1 MLCYNKF
8 MNIYISGISGT
19 GMGPLALMAKD
30 AGMTVFGS
38 DAMPGAVTNELVA
51 NGIKVYLGEQ
61 DGEFLKARAKN
72 EGVDWFVYTSALPE
86 DHPELLM
93 AKKLKIKHISKRDEL
108 ISCLVKKLKLKMI
121 AVAGTHGKTT
131 TTAMIIWACMKLGI
145 PVSYLIGTTLPFAE
159 AGKYDPKSEYFIYEA
174 DEYDRNFLAYHP
186 WLAAIPVVTYD
197 HPDIYPTVQEYQDAF
212 RQFERQSETVV
223 KGDEIAADV
232 DLAGEA
238 RRYDATLAIDVVQR
252 IMPKPR
258 GLGRFAAF
266 SGPAA
271 RSSRKKIVGAINQF
285 PGVGRRFEQVS
296 EGYYS
301 DYAHHPEEIAATV
314 EIAREEAER
323 RGLKGV
329 VVVYEPHQNIRQ
341 SELADDYA
349 EAFEGVARLY
359 WLPTYLTR
367 EDPSLKVLTPADFI
381 ERLAPASRK
390 VAEAA
395 ELNDKLAAE
404 LLKWHEKGYLVL
416 LMTAGPADL
425 WLRKLVY
432 AGNQE
437 SAATQ
442 FVHAPRDATENAK

>member
-1 MLCYNKF
+1 
-8 MNIYISGISGT
+8 
-19 GMGPLALMAKD
+19 MGPLALMAKD

-38 DAMPGAVTNELVA
+38 DAMPGAITNELVS
-51 NGIKVYLGEQ
+51 NGIKIYLGEQ

-108 ISCLVKKLKLKMI
+108 ISYLVKKLKLKMI

-159 AGKYDPKSEYFIYEA
+159 AGRYDPKSEYFVYEA

-223 KGDEIAADV
+223 RGDEIAADV

-252 IMPKPR
+252 IMPQPR
-258 GLGRFAAF
+258 GLKRFAGFAGF
-266 SGPAA
+266 GKQQ
-271 RSSRKKIVGAINQF
+271 RKKIVDVINQF

-296 EGYYS
+296 EGFYS
-301 DYAHHPEEIAATV
+301 DYAHHPEEVAATV

-329 VVVYEPHQNIRQ
+329 VAIYEPHQNIRQ
-341 SELADDYA
+341 SGLVDEYKQV
-349 EAFEGVARLY
+349 FEGVAKLY

-367 EDPSLKVLTPADFI
+367 EDPALAVITPAEFVA
-381 ERLAPASRK
+381 RLSNKK

-395 ELNDKLAAE
+395 EPDEKLAAE

-442 FVHAPRDATENAK
+442 FVHAPRSAAEEAGR

>member
-1 MLCYNKF
+1 
-8 MNIYISGISGT
+8 
-19 GMGPLALMAKD
+19 
-30 AGMTVFGS
+30 MTVFGS

-108 ISCLVKKLKLKMI
+108 ISYLVKKLKLKMI

-341 SELADDYA
+341 SEL
-349 EAFEGVARLY
+349 V
-359 WLPTYLTR
+359 TI
-367 EDPSLKVLTPADFI
+367 TP
-381 ERLAPASRK
+381 R
-390 VAEAA
+390 
-395 ELNDKLAAE
+395 
-404 LLKWHEKGYLVL
+404 LLKGW
-416 LMTAGPADL
+416 
-425 WLRKLVY
+425 
-432 AGNQE
+432 
-437 SAATQ
+437 
-442 FVHAPRDATENAK
+442 RDYTGCRLI

>member
-1 MLCYNKF
+1 
-8 MNIYISGISGT
+8 
-19 GMGPLALMAKD
+19 MGPLALMAKD

-38 DAMPGAVTNELVA
+38 DAMPGAITNELVS
-51 NGIKVYLGEQ
+51 NGIKIYLGEQ
-61 DGEFLKARAKN
+61 DGEFLKARVKN

-108 ISCLVKKLKLKMI
+108 ISYLVKKLKLKMI

-159 AGKYDPKSEYFIYEA
+159 AGRYDPKSEYFVYEA

-223 KGDEIAADV
+223 HGDEIAADV

-252 IMPKPR
+252 IMPRPR
-258 GLGRFAAF
+258 GLKRFAGFAGF
-266 SGPAA
+266 GKQQ
-271 RSSRKKIVGAINQF
+271 RKKIVNVINQF

-296 EGYYS
+296 EGFYS
-301 DYAHHPEEIAATV
+301 DYAHHPEEVAATV

-329 VVVYEPHQNIRQ
+329 VAVYEPHQNIRQ
-341 SELADDYA
+341 SGLVDEYKQV
-349 EAFEGVARLY
+349 FEGVAKLY

-367 EDPSLKVLTPADFI
+367 EDPALEVITPAEFVA
-381 ERLAPASRK
+381 RLSNKK

-395 ELNDKLAAE
+395 EPDEKLAAE

-442 FVHAPRDATENAK
+442 FVHAPRSASEEAGR

>member
-1 MLCYNKF
+1 
-8 MNIYISGISGT
+8 
-19 GMGPLALMAKD
+19 MGPLALMAKD

-38 DAMPGAVTNELVA
+38 DAMPGAITNELVS
-51 NGIKVYLGEQ
+51 NGIKIYLGEQ

-108 ISCLVKKLKLKMI
+108 ISYLVKKLKLKMI

-145 PVSYLIGTTLPFAE
+145 PVSYIIGTTLPFAE
-159 AGKYDPKSEYFIYEA
+159 AGRYDPKSEYFVYEA

-223 KGDEIAADV
+223 HGDEIAADV

-252 IMPKPR
+252 IMPRPR
-258 GLGRFAAF
+258 GLKRFAGFAGF
-266 SGPAA
+266 GKQQ
-271 RSSRKKIVGAINQF
+271 RKKIVNVINQF

-296 EGYYS
+296 EGFYS
-301 DYAHHPEEIAATV
+301 DYAHHPEEVAATV

-329 VVVYEPHQNIRQ
+329 VAVYEPHQNIRQ
-341 SELADDYA
+341 SGLVDEYKQV
-349 EAFEGVARLY
+349 FEGVAKLY

-367 EDPSLKVLTPADFI
+367 ENPALEVIPPTEFI
-381 ERLAPASRK
+381 ARLSNKK
-390 VAEAA
+390 VAETA
-395 ELNDKLAAE
+395 EPNEKLAAE

-442 FVHAPRDATENAK
+442 FVHAPRSASEEAGR